1 MNSRRKYFNPGG
13 YLTVIIALTPV
24 ILWLIAMPLD
34 WDGAQNIFQSL
45 GKLAGLAGMALFAW
59 AVILSARF
67 KIYNRMF
74 HGLDNTY
81 RAHHNIGS
89 IAFILL
95 LLHPLFLTIR
105 YFLISP
111 NSAFEFL
118 KPNLLSPF
126 RALGS
131 IALFGMVLAIIV
143 TLYIK
148 VSYKF
153 FILAQRLLGLIL
165 FVGAIHAVFVGGSN
179 LGFRGN
185 GILSLQIY
193 FAVLIAMALIV
204 YVYRSIFHGNFAK
217 FYEYKLDDI
226 RKSGSIYEI
235 VLSPIGDKLNFVP
248 GQYAFIKQDSK
259 GLLGESHPFSMSSS
273 PDESK
278 LKFGIKA
285 LGDFTAA
292 LEGAEKGTTFK
303 IDGPYG
309 TFSNKVVK
317 NSRQI
322 WIAGGIG
329 VTPFMSMAKSADETQ
344 QIDLYYALKTKQDAF
359 YLAELEALDKQKSNF
374 NLITYFEDKDGFL
387 SADIIFEKS
396 KNLEDANFMICGP
409 SAMMKAIKRQLKQKR
424 VKNKNINTEEFNL
437 S

>member
-1 MNSRRKYFNPGG
+1 MHSRRKYFNLGG
-13 YLTVIIALTPV
+13 AITILIAITPV
-24 ILWLIAMPLD
+24 LLWLIAMPLD
-34 WDGAQNIFQSL
+34 WGGAQNIFQSL
-45 GKLAGLAGMALFAW
+45 GKLTGLAGMALFAW

-89 IAFILL
+89 LAFILL

-111 NSAFEFL
+111 NSAYEFL

-131 IALFGMVLAIIV
+131 IALFAMVLAIII
-143 TLYIK
+143 TLYVK
-148 VSYKF
+148 VSYKL
-153 FILAQRLLGLIL
+153 FILAQRTLGLIL
-165 FVGAIHAVFVGGSN
+165 FLGAIHAVFVGGSS
-179 LGFRGN
+179 LGFNSN

-193 FAVLIAMALIV
+193 FGILIAIALIV

-217 FYEYKLDDI
+217 FYDYKLDDI

-235 VLSPIGDKLNFVP
+235 VLNPIGDKLNFVP

-259 GLLGESHPFSMSSS
+259 GLLGESHPFSMSST
-273 PDESK
+273 PNDNK
-278 LKFGIKA
+278 LRFGIKA
-285 LGDFTAA
+285 LGDFTSA
-292 LEGAEKGTTFK
+292 LESAEIGSVFK

-317 NSRQI
+317 NPRQI

-329 VTPFMSMAKSADETQ
+329 VTPFVSMAKSADETQ
-344 QIDLYYALKTKQDAF
+344 QVDLYYALKTSHDAF
-359 YLAELEALDKQKSNF
+359 YLSELEAIDKQKTNF
-374 NLITYFEDKDGFL
+374 KLIPYFEDKDGFL
-387 SADIIFEKS
+387 SADVIFNKS

-409 SAMMKAIKRQLKQKR
+409 SAMMKTIKKQLRQKG
-424 VKNKNINTEEFNL
+424 VKSKNINTEEFNL

>member
-1 MNSRRKYFNPGG
+1 
-13 YLTVIIALTPV
+13 
-24 ILWLIAMPLD
+24 
-34 WDGAQNIFQSL
+34 
-45 GKLAGLAGMALFAW
+45 MA
-59 AVILSARF
+59 
-67 KIYNRMF
+67 
-74 HGLDNTY
+74 
-81 RAHHNIGS
+81 
-89 IAFILL
+89 
-95 LLHPLFLTIR
+95 
-105 YFLISP
+105 
-111 NSAFEFL
+111 
-118 KPNLLSPF
+118 
-126 RALGS
+126 
-131 IALFGMVLAIIV
+131 LAIIV

-179 LGFRGN
+179 LGFSGN

-285 LGDFTAA
+285 LGDFTAD
-292 LEGAEKGTTFK
+292 LEGAEKGT
-303 IDGPYG
+303 
-309 TFSNKVVK
+309 
-317 NSRQI
+317 
-322 WIAGGIG
+322 
-329 VTPFMSMAKSADETQ
+329 
-344 QIDLYYALKTKQDAF
+344 
-359 YLAELEALDKQKSNF
+359 NF
-374 NLITYFEDKDGFL
+374 
-387 SADIIFEKS
+387 
-396 KNLEDANFMICGP
+396 
-409 SAMMKAIKRQLKQKR
+409 
-424 VKNKNINTEEFNL
+424 
-437 S
+437 

>member
-1 MNSRRKYFNPGG
+1 MNSRRKYFNFGG
-13 YLTVIIALTPV
+13 ALTILIAITPV
-24 ILWLIAMPLD
+24 LLWLIAMPLD

-89 IAFILL
+89 LAFILL

-118 KPNLLSPF
+118 KPNILSPF

-131 IALFGMVLAIIV
+131 IALFGMVVAIFV
-143 TLYIK
+143 TLYLK
-148 VSYKF
+148 VEYKK
-153 FILAQRLLGLIL
+153 FILAQRVLGLLL
-165 FVGAIHAVFVGGSN
+165 FVGAIHAVFVGGSD
-179 LGFRGN
+179 LGLSGN
-185 GILSLQIY
+185 GIISLQIY
-193 FAVLIAMALIV
+193 FALLIGMALVV

-217 FYEYKLDDI
+217 FYNYKLDEI
-226 RKSGSIYEI
+226 SKSGSIYEI
-235 VLSPIGDKLNFVP
+235 VLSPIDEKMNFVP
-248 GQYAFIKQDSK
+248 GQYAFIKQDTK

-273 PDESK
+273 PTESK
-278 LKFGIKA
+278 LRFGIKA
-285 LGDFTAA
+285 LGDFTSA
-292 LEGAEKGTTFK
+292 LEEVKAGSIFK

-317 NSRQI
+317 NPRQI

-329 VTPFMSMAKSADETQ
+329 VTPFMSMAKSADESQ
-344 QIDLYYALKTKQDAF
+344 KIDLYYAVKTKQDAF
-359 YLAELEALDKQKSNF
+359 YLGELQSIAKQKTNL
-374 NLITYFEDKDGFL
+374 NLIPFYEDKDGL
-387 SADIIFEKS
+387 LTVDVIFDKS
-396 KNLEDANFMICGP
+396 KDLDGANFMICGP
-409 SAMMKAIKRQLKQKR
+409 APMMKSLKYQLRLKG
-424 VKNKNINTEEFNL
+424 VKSKNINTEEFNL

>member
-1 MNSRRKYFNPGG
+1 MNSRRKYFNLGG
-13 YLTVIIALTPV
+13 LITVLIAITPV
-24 ILWLIAMPLD
+24 LLWLIAMPLD
-34 WDGAQNIFQSL
+34 WDGAQNILQSL
-45 GKLAGLAGMALFAW
+45 GKLAGLSGMALFAW

-67 KIYNRMF
+67 KVYNRMF

-89 IAFILL
+89 MAFILL
-95 LLHPLFLTIR
+95 LLHPLFLTMR

-126 RALGS
+126 RVLGS
-131 IALFGMVLAIIV
+131 IALFGMALAMIV

-148 VSYKF
+148 VSYKY
-153 FILAQRLLGLIL
+153 FILAQRTLGLIL
-165 FVGAIHAVFVGGSN
+165 FIGAVHAVFVGGSD
-179 LGFRGN
+179 LGFNSN
-185 GILSLQIY
+185 GIISLQIY
-193 FAVLIAMALIV
+193 FGLLIVMALIV

-217 FYEYKLDDI
+217 FYEYKLDNI

-235 VLSPIGDKLNFVP
+235 ILSPVSDKLNFIP

-273 PDESK
+273 PSDKK
-278 LKFGIKA
+278 LTFGIKA
-285 LGDFTAA
+285 LGDFTTA
-292 LEGAEKGTTFK
+292 LESAEIGSVFK
-303 IDGPYG
+303 VDGPYG

-317 NSRQI
+317 NPRQV

-329 VTPFMSMAKSADETQ
+329 VTPFVSMAKSADESQ

-359 YLAELEALDKQKSNF
+359 YLSELEALDKQKGNF
-374 NLITYFEDKDGFL
+374 KLITYFEDKDGYL
-387 SADIIFEKS
+387 TTDAIFDKS
-396 KNLEDANFMICGP
+396 KNLNDANFMICGP
-409 SAMMKAIKRQLKQKR
+409 SAMMKSMKKQLKQKG
-424 VKNKNINTEEFNL
+424 VKSKNINTEEFNL

>member
-89 IAFILL
+89 MAFILL

-131 IALFGMVLAIIV
+131 VALFGMALAIIV

-148 VSYKF
+148 VSYKL

-179 LGFRGN
+179 LGFSNN

-193 FAVLIAMALIV
+193 FAALIAMALIV

-273 PDESK
+273 PDDSK

-285 LGDFTAA
+285 LGDFTAT
-292 LEGAEKGTTFK
+292 LEGAEIGSTFK

-329 VTPFMSMAKSADETQ
+329 VTPFMSMAKSTDGTQ

-359 YLAELEALDKQKSNF
+359 YLAELEAIDKQNSNF
-374 NLITYFEDKDGFL
+374 NLITYIEDKDGFL

-396 KNLEDANFMICGP
+396 KNLDDANFMICGP
-409 SAMMKAIKRQLKQKR
+409 SNMMKAIKKQLKQKG
-424 VKNKNINTEEFNL
+424 VKGKNINTEEFNL

>member
-1 MNSRRKYFNPGG
+1 MNSRRKYFNLGG
-13 YLTVIIALTPV
+13 AITILIAITPV
-24 ILWLIAMPLD
+24 LLWLIAMPLD

-89 IAFILL
+89 LAFILL

-131 IALFGMVLAIIV
+131 IALFAMVLAIII
-143 TLYIK
+143 TLYVK
-148 VSYKF
+148 VSYKL
-153 FILAQRLLGLIL
+153 FILAQRTLGLIL
-165 FVGAIHAVFVGGSN
+165 FLGAIHAVFVGGSS
-179 LGFRGN
+179 LGFNSN

-193 FAVLIAMALIV
+193 FGILIAIALIV

-217 FYEYKLDDI
+217 FYDYKLDDI

-273 PDESK
+273 PNDNK
-278 LKFGIKA
+278 LRFGIKA
-285 LGDFTAA
+285 LGDFTSA
-292 LEGAEKGTTFK
+292 LESAEIGSVFK

-317 NSRQI
+317 NPRQI

-329 VTPFMSMAKSADETQ
+329 VTPFVSMSSSLDDSQTV
-344 QIDLYYALKTKQDAF
+344 DLYYALKSKKEAF
-359 YLAELEALDKQKSNF
+359 YLEALESIASNNKNF
-374 NLITYFEDKDGFL
+374 KLIPFFEDKDGFL
-387 SADIIFEKS
+387 TAETIFDRS
-396 KNLEDANFMICGP
+396 DNLDNASFMICGP
-409 SAMMKAIKRQLKQKR
+409 PPMMTSLKKQLKKQGVQTKL
-424 VKNKNINTEEFNL
+424 INTEEFNL
-437 S
+437 T